1 MTKKQSSP
9 KKLPESESKR
19 YKFPFFKCH
28 KALPNQAGFIRR
40 FFAFSVD
47 SIIISLIT
55 IFVFFGISELVA
67 VVKAEKGYISK
78 AIEAIK
84 KGEPFLISTKSD
96 EEVEKYLEEVYREML
111 MEKLPAEEYKRTKK
125 MSLQEIKAIYSTKID
140 FREIE
145 ENLIRVSKGFE
156 FFKEIIVA
164 YIYFVFFFRFRAQT
178 PGKRLFR
185 LKVVDLRGGTRLG
198 WYQSLERAH
207 GYAASTLLASVGFL
221 QVLWDKEGLTMH
233 DRIASTTVI
242 KLPKK
247 KKVKSKKL
255 KSRKAKKPKAQD
267 ENK

>member
-1 MTKKQSSP
+1 MTIKQTSL

-19 YKFPFFKCH
+19 YKFAFFKCR

-40 FFAFSVD
+40 FFSFAVD

-78 AIEAIK
+78 AIEATR

-111 MEKLPAEEYKRTKK
+111 IEKLSAEEYKRTKE
-125 MSLQEIKAIYSTKID
+125 MSFQEIKAIYSTKID

-156 FFKEIIVA
+156 LFKEIIVA
-164 YIYFVFFFRFRAQT
+164 YIYFILFFRFRAQT
-178 PGKRLFR
+178 PGKQLFR
-185 LKVVDLRGGTRLG
+185 LKVVDLRGSAKLG
-198 WYQSLERAH
+198 WYQSIERAH

-233 DRIASTTVI
+233 DKIASTTVI

-247 KKVKSKKL
+247 KKVKPKKL
-255 KSRKAKKPKAQD
+255 KSRKAEKTKAQD